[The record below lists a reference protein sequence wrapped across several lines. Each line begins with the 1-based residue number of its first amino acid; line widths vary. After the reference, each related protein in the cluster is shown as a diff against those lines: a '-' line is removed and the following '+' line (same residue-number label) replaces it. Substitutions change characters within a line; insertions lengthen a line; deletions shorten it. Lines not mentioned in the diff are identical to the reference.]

1 MKNAQILLIC
11 LVVLLYS
18 CGPVVAPR
26 KFYEYHSSS
35 LGALKTYTT
44 KPAYKGKKEKALYVS
59 ANFSDGMQSQN
70 KSNSKDVK
78 KAGII
83 SIHRSITDEYYNLHY
98 GIGATYGE
106 YEFGNSL
113 GNFVTNKEKKDYYA
127 INLKTG
133 INFKKS
139 IKKVDF
145 RIIGLELAYNYENG
159 SYYKKISELP
169 TGDID
174 PGYYNIKVKKPKSIF
189 AYNFNTE
196 VVFKFNTE
204 NNFGMGI
211 FLGQTI
217 LSSDSF
223 DFSGFTVSYNY
234 KKVTASFVYEKL
246 NSLSDKTDIKNI
258 KYGLTYEL
266 FSKQNKKSKKLTQKE
281 NLIDFKNQ

>member
-1 MKNAQILLIC
+1 MKNAQILLIF
-11 LVVLLYS
+11 LGALLYS
-18 CGPVVAPR
+18 CGPTRVPR

-35 LGALKTYTT
+35 LGALKTYTA
-44 KPAYKGKKEKALYVS
+44 KPAYKGKKEKALYIS
-59 ANFSDGMQSQN
+59 ANFSDGAQSQN
-70 KSNSKDVK
+70 KSNSEDVK
-78 KAGII
+78 KAGVL
-83 SIHRSITDEYYNLHY
+83 SVHRSVTDEYYNLHY

-106 YEFGNSL
+106 YKFGNSL
-113 GNFVTNKEKKDYYA
+113 GNFVTNQEKKDYYA

-145 RIIGLELAYNYENG
+145 RIIGLELAYDYEKG

-174 PGYYNIKVKKPKSIF
+174 PGYYNIKVKNPKSIF

-196 VVFKFNTE
+196 VVLKFNTE
-204 NNFGMGI
+204 NNLGLGI

-223 DFSGFTVSYNY
+223 DFSGFTISYNY
-234 KKVTASFVYEKL
+234 KKVTASLVYENLK
-246 NSLSDKTDIKNI
+246 SLSNKTHIKNI

-266 FSKQNKKSKKLTQKE
+266 FNKQNKKSKKLTNLKKLKSQK
-281 NLIDFKNQ
+281 I

>member
-1 MKNAQILLIC
+1 MKKTQILLIC

-18 CGPVVAPR
+18 CGPVSTPR

-59 ANFSDGMQSQN
+59 ANFSDGVQSQN

-78 KAGII
+78 KAGVF
-83 SIHRSITDEYYNLHY
+83 SAHRSVTDEYYNLHY

-106 YEFGNSL
+106 YKFGNSL
-113 GNFVTNKEKKDYYA
+113 GNFVINNEKKDYYA
-127 INLKTG
+127 INLKSG

-159 SYYKKISELP
+159 SYYKKIAELP
-169 TGDID
+169 TGNID
-174 PGYYNIKVKKPKSIF
+174 PGYYNIKVKKPKSVF
-189 AYNFNTE
+189 SYNFNTE
-196 VVFKFNTE
+196 IVFKFNAE
-204 NNFGMGI
+204 NNLGMGM
-211 FLGQTI
+211 FLGQTA
-217 LSSDSF
+217 LCSDSF
-223 DFSGFTVSYNY
+223 NFSGFTISYNY
-234 KKVTASFVYEKL
+234 KKVTASLVYENL
-246 NSLSDKTDIKNI
+246 NSLSNNTYIKNI

-266 FSKQNKKSKKLTQKE
+266 FSKQNKKSKKLT
-281 NLIDFKNQ
+281 KNKNITNF